1 MGAFG
6 DIDNL
11 RKKLKAN
18 RQYSTRRYVFRDF
31 NETLRFEKPKTSAA
45 PHRFQKIIDISKLGM
60 SDPTEDT
67 VSEVPADDKNRSKS
81 ILKIIIYIVFL
92 IVIGLLFYVI
102 TPLSNVS
109 TVSITGHTHLTTE
122 EVYELSDVEV
132 GSKMYFID
140 TERVASTLEH
150 SPLIEDA
157 FVTKSGLNSLD
168 IHIAEQHTVAYLS
181 ADGFYPVK
189 SNGYMLL
196 EPVNMPLHG
205 PIIYNFDEEGI
216 HNVVDALAILDYE
229 ILRTMSEI
237 YARPSEENGGR
248 IQLFMNDGQEVIA
261 DISTLSEKIS
271 FYTGIRSEIDD
282 SADGLIDLE
291 IGNSFLPYSSQEA
304 RELRASIYGESVSR
318 QERDR
323 LDNIIQPLKT
333 ELENF
338 SVQ

>member
-1 MGAFG
+1 
-6 DIDNL
+6 
-11 RKKLKAN
+11 
-18 RQYSTRRYVFRDF
+18 
-31 NETLRFEKPKTSAA
+31 
-45 PHRFQKIIDISKLGM
+45 
-60 SDPTEDT
+60 
-67 VSEVPADDKNRSKS
+67 
-81 ILKIIIYIVFL
+81 
-92 IVIGLLFYVI
+92 
-102 TPLSNVS
+102 
-109 TVSITGHTHLTTE
+109 
-122 EVYELSDVEV
+122 
-132 GSKMYFID
+132 
-140 TERVASTLEH
+140 
-150 SPLIEDA
+150 
-157 FVTKSGLNSLD
+157 
-168 IHIAEQHTVAYLS
+168 
-181 ADGFYPVK
+181 
-189 SNGYMLL
+189 
-196 EPVNMPLHG
+196 
-205 PIIYNFDEEGI
+205 
-216 HNVVDALAILDYE
+216 
-229 ILRTMSEI
+229 MSEI